1 MGNEGENIESTDEGI
16 QEPYCPKCGTQVTP
30 DMKFCANC
38 GTPLG
43 VSGRP
48 PSARIR
54 EGRAKMP
61 DILGFASVGV
71 ILILLALTYIRHPIN
86 ASAMIDY
93 LGNMG
98 RQGVFIKPPLI
109 LLDAVIF
116 FFYAAGVW
124 GIILS
129 GLRIVLERDMS
140 KALSDLVGGFFS
152 LLLAYLATNYRAD
165 IFTGRTTLAYFIVGI
180 GLVVIVNAV
189 IYFAF
194 PRKRGGAY

>member
-1 MGNEGENIESTDEGI
+1 MANEGEKIESTDEGI
-16 QEPYCPKCGTQVTP
+16 QESYCPKCGTQVSP

-43 VSGRP
+43 VGVRP

-54 EGRAKMP
+54 GGRAKMP

-86 ASAMIDY
+86 TSVMVDY

-109 LLDAVIF
+109 LLDAVIL

-129 GLRIVLERDMS
+129 GLRIVLERDVS

-152 LLLAYLATNYRAD
+152 MLLAYLATNYRAD
-165 IFTGRTTLAYFIVGI
+165 VFTGRTTLAYFIVGI

-194 PRKRGGAY
+194 PRKRGEAH